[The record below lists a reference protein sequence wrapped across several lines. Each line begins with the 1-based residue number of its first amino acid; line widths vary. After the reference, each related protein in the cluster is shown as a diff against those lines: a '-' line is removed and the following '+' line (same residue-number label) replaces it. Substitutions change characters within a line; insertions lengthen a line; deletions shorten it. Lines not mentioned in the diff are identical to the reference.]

1 MGWCAEFGCRIRDGC
16 DHPMAAGRKACTCP
30 DCAVVCKG
38 RFTGCPEVWAAGP
51 RTGSQPVLKLATNM
65 GSSAPSASAP
75 PAPPARRPEPVA
87 VVLPPD
93 ERVTVVLDSIRH
105 DVEGVHVDLNDTI
118 LGVKELRAAVADMGR
133 TASANIESLRRE
145 LASVTQLLTRQQAT
159 LDKLVESQAAQAAQL
174 AQATQAAQSAQAAGT
189 PDVRSSY
196 EKLVE
201 ERRAK
206 MAAAGAAAAA
216 AAAAAAGDTS
226 NGNGHLGPV
235 RRGLLPHIQRALHHT
250 APTDPQPQTSL
261 PEPGEADRPTP

>member
-16 DHPMAAGRKACTCP
+16 DHTMAAGRKACTCP

-38 RFTGCPEVWAAGP
+38 RFNGCPEVWAAGP
-51 RTGSQPVLKLATNM
+51 RTGSQPVLRLSTNV
-65 GSSAPSASAP
+65 GSSQP
-75 PAPPARRPEPVA
+75 PAPPGPPAPAPAPPRASQRRVEPVA

-93 ERVTVVLDSIRH
+93 ERITVVVDSIRL
-105 DVEGVHVDLNDTI
+105 DVEGMHGDLNNTI
-118 LGVKELRAAVADMGR
+118 AGVKELRDAVDDMGR

-159 LDKLVESQAAQAAQL
+159 LDKLMESQAAATAQAA
-174 AQATQAAQSAQAAGT
+174 AAGT

-206 MAAAGAAAAA
+206 MAASGAAAAA
-216 AAAAAAGDTS
+216 AAAAALGTAT
-226 NGNGHLGPV
+226 NVNGHLGPV
-235 RRGLLPHIQRALHHT
+235 RRGLQRALHHT
-250 APTDPQPQTSL
+250 GTPESQPSTSAPEL
-261 PEPGEADRPTP
+261 READRPLP